1 MTESSP
7 AEFSVNGVPRV
18 LLGSQTLADLVTA
31 ITGRQ
36 MSAEGKAIDGTRLGI
51 AIARNGE
58 VISRRQWSGTM
69 LEQDDV
75 VEILSAAQGG

>member
-1 MTESSP
+1 MTGSSP
-7 AEFSVNGVPRV
+7 PEFSVNGASRV
-18 LLGSQTLADLVTA
+18 LLGNQTVADLVTV

-36 MSAEGKAIDGTRLGI
+36 ISAEGKAIDGTRLGI
-51 AIARNGE
+51 AVARNGE

>member
-7 AEFSVNGVPRV
+7 AEFSVNGAPRA
-18 LLGSQTLADLVTA
+18 LMGSQTVADLVTA

-36 MSAEGKAIDGTRLGI
+36 ISAEGKATDGTRLGI
-51 AIARNGE
+51 AVARNGE
-58 VISRRQWSGTM
+58 VISRREWSRTT